1 MDSKA
6 KISNDRFALFEE
18 NIFRFEVSMNDVLS
32 VQRGEA
38 ADDGFDND
46 EGLLLSEFFAFF
58 GEFVEVASVAKLSDD
73 EILVGILLGLENF
86 E

>member
-1 MDSKA
+1 
-6 KISNDRFALFEE
+6 
-18 NIFRFEVSMNDVLS
+18 MNDVLS

>member
-6 KISNDRFALFEE
+6 KIGDDRFALFEE
-18 NIFRFEVSMNDVLS
+18 NVFRFEVSMNDVLS

-38 ADDGFDND
+38 ADDGFNND

-58 GEFVEVASVAKLSDD
+58 GEFVEVSSFTKLSDD
-73 EILVGILLGLENF
+73 EVLVGILLSLQNF

>member
-38 ADDGFDND
+38 ADYGFDND
-46 EGLLLSEFFAFF
+46 EGLLLSKFFAFF
-58 GEFVEVASVAKLSDD
+58 G
-73 EILVGILLGLENF
+73 
-86 E
+86 